1 MTCLSQAGQYETLAD
16 LERDLDLCFRNAQ
29 TYNEPTSML
38 FKVSELRYDK
48 RKYNNLWTVTIIG
61 IIAGRK

>member
-38 FKVSELRYDK
+38 YKVSELRYDK
-48 RKYNNLWTVTIIG
+48 CKYNNLWTVTIIG

>member
-38 FKVSELRYDK
+38 YKVSERQFDKLKYDNYYRHHIAD
-48 RKYNNLWTVTIIG
+48 RK
-61 IIAGRK
+61 